1 MNLLGGDIKIND
13 IEALLLLVATTK
25 DFMHES
31 LHKWIAYENAGQKE
45 KADKQWKET
54 RYYEELMYWA
64 EEILK
69 RDYTEADIAAAKAQ
83 SLHRLKKLN
92 M

>member
-1 MNLLGGDIKIND
+1 MLF
-13 IEALLLLVATTK
+13 VATTK

-31 LHKWIAYENAGQKE
+31 LRKWMDYEKAGQKE
-45 KADKQWKET
+45 KADKQWRET
-54 RYYEELMYWA
+54 RYYEELIYRA

-69 RDYTEADIAAAKAQ
+69 QNYTEADIAEAKAQ
-83 SLHRLKKLN
+83 SLKIKKFD